1 MFSHLLLLIN
11 SSRQCS
17 VSGSRDYVVGRYGF
31 CSGSASVP
39 RGFLSHVINLRSGKS
54 AEISCP
60 ARLSHIIKHVGLP
73 LKKECPDTKPKM

>member
-39 RGFLSHVINLRSGKS
+39 RGFLSHVINLRSGES

-73 LKKECPDTKPKM
+73 FKQNCSNSNKKM